1 MYNIISIF
9 KKYTLTFINHIYN
22 LEQHGG
28 KDWTDR
34 TQYVNKNYLWVIE
47 FEVKLIFF
55 FMLFSIL

>member
-9 KKYTLTFINHIYN
+9 KKYTLTFIKHIYN
-22 LEQHGG
+22 LEEDGG
-28 KDWTDR
+28 KDWNDR
-34 TQYVNKNYLWVIE
+34 TQYINKNYLWVIE